1 MDSTPTTAPRPFDV
15 TAVFPELAPLARTAT
30 RLHPRPG
37 SPSPRDSSVG
47 GPLLWPADEPWPHC
61 NGPPVVDGANEALS
75 PADVRRER
83 RIRAASRGRDLTPRE
98 REALER
104 IRPPRTFPLRV
115 AVTPYEGSI
124 AMLPVAQLYLR
135 DVPDLRVP
143 EGADL
148 LQVLWCPFDH
158 PIMPRTALFWRSA
171 ATVADVLATPPEPPA
186 TQFDGYLPEPCLLH
200 PEQVTEY
207 PDHLELSSELQGR
220 LGDWSVWQ
228 AAGAEVDRA
237 YASYPQEFY
246 DSELAGAPGWKVG
259 GWPRW
264 GATDPTPRL
273 CPSCGSDMDALLT
286 IATFESGADSSWLPK
301 DVRTGRERTGASA
314 SRTGPKDQAVT
325 DLFRAQGI
333 EAHDRGRVPRDARV
347 EPQPLDS
354 NPDPRQP
361 TAVQIGSGYDQQLYV
376 CPAAP
381 EHPHSELMH

>member
-1 MDSTPTTAPRPFDV
+1 MNSTPTTPPRPFDV
-15 TAVFPELAPLARTAT
+15 TAVFPQLAPLARTAT

-37 SPSPRDSSVG
+37 SPSPQDSSIG

-61 NGPPVVDGANEALS
+61 DGPHVVDGMNEALS
-75 PADVRRER
+75 PADVRLER
-83 RIRAASRGRDLTPRE
+83 QIRAASRGRGLTPQE

-104 IRPPRTFPLRV
+104 IRPPRKFPLRV
-115 AVTPYEGSI
+115 AIAPYEGSI

-135 DVPDLRVP
+135 DVPDLHTP

-158 PIMPRTALFWRSA
+158 PIMPKTALFWRSA
-171 ATVADVLATPPEPPA
+171 ATVTDILTTPPEPPA
-186 TQFDGYLPEPCLLH
+186 MQFDGYLPEPCLLN

-207 PDHLELSSELQGR
+207 PDHLELSKELQEQ
-220 LGDWSVWQ
+220 LGNWSVWQ
-228 AAGAEVDRA
+228 AADTEVDSG

-264 GATDPTPRL
+264 GATDPAPRL
-273 CPSCGSDMDALLT
+273 CPACGSDMDALLT
-286 IATFESGADSSWLPK
+286 IATFEGDDDSSWLPNEVCE
-301 DVRTGRERTGASA
+301 DREHTGAS
-314 SRTGPKDQAVT
+314 SSHTGPEGQAVI
-325 DLFRAQGI
+325 DFFRAQGI
-333 EAHDRGRVPRDARV
+333 EVHDRGSVPRDARV
-347 EPQPLDS
+347 APLGTS
-354 NPDPRQP
+354 PAPRQP